1 MTYFVEKKTFIIFY
15 QSGGINLSE
24 WQDFNGFDEQSFF
37 GNFIHEMPLFFKLFA
52 LLILGIFV
60 FIIYKSVRSWMSN
73 NASPLIKA
81 SSKAV
86 TKRTEVWGGSGESS
100 AHTSYYVTFEFE
112 DGGRLELQVRDQDY
126 GLIVEGDRGELLYQ
140 GTRFK
145 SFDRVKETERLNF

>member
-1 MTYFVEKKTFIIFY
+1 M
-15 QSGGINLSE
+15 SE
-24 WQDFNGFDEQSFF
+24 WQDFNGFDKRSFF
-37 GNFIHEMPLFFKLFA
+37 GSFIHEMPLFFKLFA
-52 LLILGIFV
+52 LFILGVFV
-60 FIIYKSVRSWMSN
+60 FIIYKSVRSWIAN

-81 SSKAV
+81 STKAV

-112 DGGRLELQVRDQDY
+112 DGGRLELQVRGQDF

-145 SFDRVKETERLNF
+145 SFDRVKQTEQLNF